1 MRIAAVSIEGNRLG
15 VRGERIASATLVARG
30 WRIVGRN
37 VRLRSGEIDLIALD
51 GRALVFVEVK
61 TRSQAAVATD
71 PLLGRPVLAV
81 GTRKQARLRRLAAE
95 WIQRNPGTG
104 AWDEVRF
111 DAIGVLIGAADRAEI
126 EHLEAAF

>member
-1 MRIAAVSIEGNRLG
+1 MSIERNRLG
-15 VRGERIASATLVARG
+15 IRGERIASETLVARG

-37 VRLRSGEIDLIALD
+37 VRLRNGELDLIALD
-51 GRALVFVEVK
+51 GRTLVFVEVK
-61 TRSQAAVATD
+61 TRSQAAVAAD

-81 GTRKQARLRRLAAE
+81 GARKQARLRRLAAE
-95 WIQRNPGTG
+95 WIQRNPARG

-111 DAIGVLIGAADRAEI
+111 DAIGVLAGAGGRIEI